1 MDAPGMQPWQWVV
14 WIAGVS
20 VFALVIGAL
29 IVAVLRAARRPPELP
44 SAAERLQQQTPQT
57 PEVAAQL
64 RELAG
69 LQQSGQIGDAE
80 YERRRAE
87 VLRRGNRDGMG

>member
-14 WIAGVS
+14 WIAGVT
-20 VFALVIGAL
+20 VFALVIGGL
-29 IVAVLRAARRPPELP
+29 VVAVLRALRRPPELP
-44 SAAERLQQQTPQT
+44 SAAERLQRQSPQA
-57 PEVAAQL
+57 PEVEARL

-69 LQQSGQIGDAE
+69 LRQSGQIGDAE

-87 VLRRGNRDGMG
+87 VLRTP